1 MEMKLVIRGI
11 AKTGN
16 IIYLVP
22 GYLNGIITVDLAACT
37 THFICIPEKGHRVGQ
52 DLYEDILVSDRLIW
66 CSPYVENQIAV
77 YDSSKQMFK
86 YLPLPELT
94 ERGRDWFRCGK
105 LIEIGEDIIVLP
117 QEYPGIVKIN
127 KSSFEMKIIE
137 WKERLYQK
145 NKETF
150 MEKLSALTSD
160 YEIVGDEIWLLDSNY
175 ILRYNY
181 VDDTI
186 RYINSCSEYKS
197 FTGIV
202 HFNNKFILIDRLH
215 AELFEWREEDNNL
228 INLNVDL
235 GFDGSD
241 TENEEGDGC
250 PVGLVRTKDR
260 VVIML
265 AASKYLYLLDEEYRI
280 EKVELPLGEI
290 EKYESKWHYRCYEFD
305 GKNLYLPIC
314 YENRILIIDT
324 DTWDQKSVQIDL
336 SENDAENIFTN
347 AMTTDK
353 PMTENAL
360 FYSLEH
366 FIDRLKEI

>member
-16 IIYLVP
+16 MIYLVP
-22 GYLNGIITVDLAACT
+22 GYLNGIIAVDLATCT
-37 THFICIPEKGHRVGQ
+37 THFISIPEKGHRVGQ
-52 DLYEDILVSDRLIW
+52 DLYEDILVSDGLIW
-66 CSPYVENQIAV
+66 CSPCTENQIAV

-86 YLPLPELT
+86 YFPLPELT
-94 ERGRDWFRCGK
+94 ERGRDLFRCGNMY
-105 LIEIGEDIIVLP
+105 EIGENIIILP
-117 QEYPGIVKIN
+117 QEYPGILKVN
-127 KSSFEMKIIE
+127 KSNFEMKAVG
-137 WKERLYQK
+137 WKEHLYQK
-145 NKETF
+145 NKEDF
-150 MEKLSALTSD
+150 VKRMYALAKD
-160 YEIVGDEIWLLDSNY
+160 CEI
-175 ILRYNY
+175 

-186 RYINSCSEYKS
+186 YLLDKNYILMYNEVDDSIKYISVCSDHKEL
-197 FTGIV
+197 TGIAK
-202 HFNNKFILIDRLH
+202 FGDKFILIDRLH
-215 AELFEWREEDNNL
+215 AELFEWTPEGNVL
-228 INLNVDL
+228 KKINIDF
-235 GFDGSD
+235 GYGGTD

-260 VVIML
+260 VIIML

-290 EKYESKWHYRCYEFD
+290 EKYEAKWHYRCYEFD

-314 YENRILIIDT
+314 YENKILVIDT
-324 DTWDQKSVQIDL
+324 DTWDLKSVQIDL
-336 SENDAENIFTN
+336 SENDAEKIFSD

-366 FIDRLKEI
+366 FLDKLMES